1 MGSLNEE
8 RAAANAEVQAIRETA
23 ASVAHGLNNLLGSVA
38 GLAAQLV
45 ETADPAAPSTEIR
58 LIQQAALDS
67 LALTRRLLHLSRG
80 EPPLAPDDLA
90 PDSLVPDTLE
100 LVDMGRV
107 LEDAVELTRPFWHD
121 RARQHGIAIE
131 PVLDLERE
139 AERDRSLLVRGVASD
154 LREIVGNLIHNAV
167 DAMPRGGRLRLRGTI
182 QDGAVLVACQDS
194 GTGMPADVRARIFDP
209 FYTTKGERGTGLGL
223 AIVRSVVARFGGDL
237 HVASELGVG
246 TTVTLRLP
254 AAELATAA
262 SMAVHG
268 AHAVNG
274 AQSHATVATGALALA
289 ASGTTLALAAS
300 GTNSTNG
307 QHGYHVAAWEKPTI
321 ALCSTVRRAAA
332 DDLAATLATL
342 SILVVEDDPV
352 FRGVFSRRLRLDAR
366 HVEAVADARS
376 ALVALEL
383 NRWDVLCVDDGL
395 PDHSGRALATEI
407 RRRGQPCAVVLV
419 TGTAATPGDPSL
431 AAPGVDAIL
440 PKPCT
445 DTELARA
452 LRQARARQAER
463 SAAVS

>member
-23 ASVAHGLNNLLGSVA
+23 ASVAHGLNNLLGSVV

-45 ETADPAAPSTEIR
+45 DTADPAAPSTEIR

-67 LALTRRLLHLSRG
+67 LTLTRRLLHLSRG
-80 EPPLAPDDLA
+80 EQALA
-90 PDSLVPDTLE
+90 PDSLD

-107 LEDAVELTRPFWHD
+107 LADAVDLTRPFWHD
-121 RARQHGIAIE
+121 RARQHGRVIV
-131 PVLDLERE
+131 PNLEV
-139 AERDRSLLVRGVASD
+139 ERDRPLLVRGVASD

-167 DAMPRGGRLRLRGTI
+167 DAMPHGGRLRLRGTI
-182 QDGAVLVACQDS
+182 RDGAVLVACQDN
-194 GTGMPADVRARIFDP
+194 GNGMAAEVRARIFDP

-223 AIVRSVVARFGGDL
+223 AIARSVVARFGGDL
-237 HVASELGVG
+237 HVSSEVGVG

-254 AAELATAA
+254 AAEVATAA
-262 SMAVHG
+262 STTVHSAQTAHSAQTMHSARARATAATAMLVGAVSG
-268 AHAVNG
+268 PNG
-274 AQSHATVATGALALA
+274 A
-289 ASGTTLALAAS
+289 
-300 GTNSTNG
+300 NG
-307 QHGYHVAAWEKPTI
+307 RHGHHDVAWEKPTI

-332 DDLAATLATL
+332 DALAATLATL
-342 SILVVEDDPV
+342 SILVVDDDPV

-395 PDHSGRALATEI
+395 PDRSGRALAAEI
-407 RRRGQPCAVVLV
+407 RRRGLPCGVVLV

-431 AAPGVDAIL
+431 AGPGVDAIL

-445 DTELARA
+445 DAELARA
-452 LRQARARQAER
+452 LRHAQARQAER
-463 SAAVS
+463 SSAVI